1 MSPEPLSAAPERE
14 HKIIDADIER
24 FAAGVSIG
32 TIDSQD
38 LRKTFNLLRRHIYV
52 EEEFL
57 FPPLREAGMIM
68 PILVMNREHGEIWNL
83 MDAIQEQANL
93 NVELGEI
100 GESCQS
106 LLELLD
112 RHNAKEEP
120 IVYPEVDAT
129 LNTTLVEELSEFL
142 EMGTMP
148 ENWVCE
154 MARPTNR

>member
-1 MSPEPLSAAPERE
+1 MSLEPLSAALERE

-24 FAAGVSIG
+24 FAADVSSG
-32 TIDSQD
+32 TIDSQG
-38 LRKTFNLLRRHIYV
+38 LRTTFNLLRRHIYV

-83 MDAIQEQANL
+83 LDAIEEQAISNAEPSGI
-93 NVELGEI
+93 V
-100 GESCQS
+100 ESCQS

-129 LNTTLVEELSEFL
+129 LSATLAEELSEFL
-142 EMGTMP
+142 NIGAMP
-148 ENWVCE
+148 ENWVCK
-154 MARPTNR
+154 MARPIRH

>member
-1 MSPEPLSAAPERE
+1 MSPEPLSAALERE

-24 FAAGVSIG
+24 FAADVSSG
-32 TIDSQD
+32 TIDSQG
-38 LRKTFNLLRRHIYV
+38 LHTTFNLLRRHIYV

-83 MDAIQEQANL
+83 LDAIEEQAISNAEPSGI
-93 NVELGEI
+93 V
-100 GESCQS
+100 ESCQS

-129 LNTTLVEELSEFL
+129 LSATLAEELSKFL
-142 EMGTMP
+142 NIGAMP

-154 MARPTNR
+154 VARPIRH

>member
-1 MSPEPLSAAPERE
+1 M
-14 HKIIDADIER
+14 K
-24 FAAGVSIG
+24 
-32 TIDSQD
+32 
-38 LRKTFNLLRRHIYV
+38 
-52 EEEFL
+52 
-57 FPPLREAGMIM
+57 
-68 PILVMNREHGEIWNL
+68 HGEIWNL

-129 LNTTLVEELSEFL
+129 LNITLVEELSEFL